1 MASRKANNSKPVFR
15 IIFFRGQTL
24 TVLYTIAF
32 FLILISC
39 QNLGNDKSNQ
49 ASDKKNNAITFTP
62 EILIESLPK
71 KVRET
76 SGLAQYDD
84 LIWTI
89 NDSGGGNIIY
99 GLNKISGKVK
109 REIVIK
115 KAKNH
120 DWEALASD
128 EDFIYI
134 ADVGNN
140 KGNRTD
146 LKVYKVN
153 KKSLKKGNEDAKSD
167 AIFFTYPD
175 QKVYLRTKRR
185 TRFDCEAMISYGD
198 SLILFTKD
206 WFTYKTTMYSLPK
219 EPGSYEARYMDTFKA
234 NGLITGADISED
246 GKVLVL
252 CGYSNFDPFLWVFED
267 YQGTNFF
274 DGNITR
280 IEYPSFRDAQTE
292 AVLFLGDSAIAVS
305 AERSPS
311 YPQRLYS
318 FPQSII
324 MQARDE

>member
-1 MASRKANNSKPVFR
+1 MASRKTNNSILIFR
-15 IIFFRGQTL
+15 RYAL
-24 TVLYTIAF
+24 KVLY
-32 FLILISC
+32 LIPIFSIFISC
-39 QNLGNDKSNQ
+39 QNLGNVDSNL
-49 ASDKKNNAITFTP
+49 ASEEDINAITFTP

-76 SGLAQYDD
+76 SGLAHYDD

-89 NDSGGGNIIY
+89 NDSGGGNILY
-99 GLNKISGKVK
+99 GLNKVSGKIK
-109 REIVIK
+109 RQIVIK

-128 EDFIYI
+128 EDYIYI

-153 KKSLKKGNEDAKSD
+153 KKSLQKGKEEAKSD
-167 AIFFTYPD
+167 AINFTYPD
-175 QKVYLRTKRR
+175 QKVYLRTKKR

-206 WFTYKTTMYSLPK
+206 WFTHKTNMYSLPK
-219 EPGSYEARYMDTFKA
+219 EPGSYVAKNMDTFKA
-234 NGLITGADISED
+234 NGLITGADISMD

-292 AVLFLGDSAIAVS
+292 AVLFLGDSTIAVS

-311 YPQRLYS
+311 FPQRLYS

-324 MQARDE
+324 LDERNE